1 MTPGAAL
8 LVALLSQNPTSA
20 AGAGPEVAAT
30 SVSLDVRAAPGCTS
44 RSDLTVR
51 IAARSP
57 RIQVVDDAPV
67 SARVDVTSPRP
78 GSVVADLFLASAGA
92 EQPPRRVV
100 ARSCAEV
107 ADGVALI
114 IAVTLDPNL
123 RRQPA
128 AGVAANRGSADQ
140 GKANSRAG
148 RDTSAASASATPG
161 AGPVPRPPAS
171 SEELPAAT
179 TTQAAPPARA
189 SSVAQPPPPVS
200 LTSVAPPVRRP
211 ATTTRRELGVSLAGQ
226 TIFGPAPA
234 VMPGIAIYV
243 MAALDRDGAWAPA
256 LFVGA
261 THVGRAGLSESGGTA
276 SFALD
281 AATLDACPL
290 RLRWSRLTARPC
302 ASALVG
308 RLSSKG
314 SDTDQQASA
323 TRPFGVAGAAMT
335 ASFGSTVELSARL
348 GVGLTVL
355 RDSYEFGNAV
365 FHQSSLFTI
374 SASVGIG
381 VHWP

>member
-1 MTPGAAL
+1 MTPGVVL
-8 LVALLSQNPTSA
+8 LVALFSQSPTSA
-20 AGAGPEVAAT
+20 AVAAPETAAT
-30 SVSLDVRAAPGCTS
+30 SVRLDVRAAPDCTS

-57 RIQVVDDAPV
+57 RIQVVDDASV
-67 SARVDVTSPRP
+67 SARVAVTSPRP

-123 RRQPA
+123 RGQPA
-128 AGVAANRGSADQ
+128 AGEAANRGSADQ

-161 AGPVPRPPAS
+161 AGPFPRPPAS
-171 SEELPAAT
+171 PEELPAAT

-189 SSVAQPPPPVS
+189 NSVAQPPLPVS
-200 LTSVAPPVRRP
+200 VTSVAPPVDRP
-211 ATTTRRELGVSLAGQ
+211 ATTTRREFGVSLAGQ

-234 VMPGIAIYV
+234 VMPGIALYL
-243 MAALDRDGAWAPA
+243 MAALERDGAWAPA

-276 SFALD
+276 SFTLD
-281 AATLDACPL
+281 ATTLDACPL
-290 RLRWSRLTARPC
+290 RLRWARLTARPC

-323 TRPFGVAGAAMT
+323 ARPFGVAGATMT
-335 ASFGSTVELSARL
+335 ASFGSTVEMSARL
-348 GVGLTVL
+348 GVGLTLL
-355 RDSYEFGNAV
+355 RDSYEFGNVV

-381 VHWP
+381 AHWP

>member
-8 LVALLSQNPTSA
+8 LVALFFQSPTSA
-20 AGAGPEVAAT
+20 AVVAPEVAAT
-30 SVSLDVRAAPGCTS
+30 SVRLDVRAAPECTS

-57 RIQVVDDAPV
+57 RIQVVDDASV
-67 SARVDVTSPRP
+67 SARVAVTSPRP
-78 GSVVADLFLASAGA
+78 GSVVADLVLASAGA

-123 RRQPA
+123 RGNLA
-128 AGVAANRGSADQ
+128 AGAASNGGVAEQ
-140 GKANSRAG
+140 GKADARAG
-148 RDTSAASASATPG
+148 RDTSAASASATSG
-161 AGPVPRPPAS
+161 GGRVPRPPGN
-171 SEELPAAT
+171 SEERPAA
-179 TTQAAPPARA
+179 TTQAAPPVGAN
-189 SSVAQPPPPVS
+189 SVAQLPSPVIVKS
-200 LTSVAPPVRRP
+200 LAPPVRRP
-211 ATTTRRELGVSLAGQ
+211 AETTRRQFGVSLAGQ

-234 VMPGIAIYV
+234 VMPGIALYL
-243 MAALDRDGAWAPA
+243 MAALDRDGPWAPA

-261 THVGRAGLSESGGTA
+261 THVGRADLSESGGIA

-281 AATLDACPL
+281 AASFDACPL

-314 SDTDQQASA
+314 SDTDQPASA
-323 TRPFGVAGAAMT
+323 TRTFGAAGAAMT

-348 GVGLTVL
+348 GVGLTL
-355 RDSYEFGNAV
+355 IRDSYEFANAV
-365 FHQSSLFTI
+365 FHQSGLVTI
-374 SASVGIG
+374 SASLGIG
-381 VHWP
+381 AHWP

>member
-1 MTPGAAL
+1 
-8 LVALLSQNPTSA
+8 
-20 AGAGPEVAAT
+20 
-30 SVSLDVRAAPGCTS
+30 
-44 RSDLTVR
+44 
-51 IAARSP
+51 
-57 RIQVVDDAPV
+57 
-67 SARVDVTSPRP
+67 
-78 GSVVADLFLASAGA
+78 
-92 EQPPRRVV
+92 
-100 ARSCAEV
+100 
-107 ADGVALI
+107 
-114 IAVTLDPNL
+114 
-123 RRQPA
+123 
-128 AGVAANRGSADQ
+128 
-140 GKANSRAG
+140 
-148 RDTSAASASATPG
+148 
-161 AGPVPRPPAS
+161 
-171 SEELPAAT
+171 
-179 TTQAAPPARA
+179 
-189 SSVAQPPPPVS
+189 
-200 LTSVAPPVRRP
+200 
-211 ATTTRRELGVSLAGQ
+211 
-226 TIFGPAPA
+226 
-234 VMPGIAIYV
+234 MPGIAIYV

-261 THVGRAGLSESGGTA
+261 THVWRAGLSESGGTA

-314 SDTDQQASA
+314 SDDTQQEVSA

-374 SASVGIG
+374 SASLGIG

>member
-8 LVALLSQNPTSA
+8 LVALFSQRPPSTA
-20 AGAGPEVAAT
+20 VAAPEAAAA
-30 SVSLDVRAAPGCTS
+30 SVRLDVRAAPECTS
-44 RSDLTVR
+44 WSDLTVR

-57 RIQVVDDAPV
+57 RIQVVDDASV
-67 SARVDVTSPRP
+67 SARVVVTLPRP
-78 GSVVADLFLASAGA
+78 GSVVADLVLATAGT

-123 RRQPA
+123 RGTPA
-128 AGVAANRGSADQ
+128 AGEAANRGSVER
-140 GKANSRAG
+140 GNANSRAG
-148 RDTSAASASATPG
+148 RDTSA
-161 AGPVPRPPAS
+161 PAS
-171 SEELPAAT
+171 PEERPAA
-179 TTQAAPPARA
+179 TTQAAPPVRA
-189 SSVAQPPPPVS
+189 NSVAQPPPPVIV
-200 LTSVAPPVRRP
+200 TSVAPPVRRP
-211 ATTTRRELGVSLAGQ
+211 AATTRREFGVSLAGQ

-234 VMPGIAIYV
+234 VMPGIALYV
-243 MAALDRDGAWAPA
+243 MAALDRDGGWAPA

-261 THVGRAGLSESGGTA
+261 MHVGRADLSELGGTA

-314 SDTDQQASA
+314 SHTDQAASA
-323 TRPFGVAGAAMT
+323 ARPFGVAGATMT

-348 GVGLTVL
+348 GAGLTLL
-355 RDSYEFGNAV
+355 RDSYEFANAV

-381 VHWP
+381 AHWP